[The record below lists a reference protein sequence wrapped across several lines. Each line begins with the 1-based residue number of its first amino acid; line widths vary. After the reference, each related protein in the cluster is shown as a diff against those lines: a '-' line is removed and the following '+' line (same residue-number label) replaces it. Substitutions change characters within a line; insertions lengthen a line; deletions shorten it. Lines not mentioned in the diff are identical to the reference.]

1 MKLSS
6 VDYYLDWPVSIKLKN
21 LREFIITNL
30 EKKGDL
36 IRWSIV
42 DIQDSIDS
50 FGTKKLKNK
59 KNINFFSYNLYFN
72 SNFVF

>member
-21 LREFIITNL
+21 LRKYIISNL

-42 DIQDSIDS
+42 DIQNSIDS
-50 FGTKKLKNK
+50 FGTKKLKIKAVLAN
-59 KNINFFSYNLYFN
+59 
-72 SNFVF
+72 

>member
-21 LREFIITNL
+21 LRKFIIENL

-42 DIQDSIDS
+42 DIQNSIDF
-50 FGTKKLKNK
+50 FGTKKLKIKAVIVN
-59 KNINFFSYNLYFN
+59 
-72 SNFVF
+72 

>member
-6 VDYYLDWPVSIKLKN
+6 VDYYLDWPVSIKSNN
-21 LREFIITNL
+21 LRKYIIANL

-42 DIQDSIDS
+42 DIQNSIDS
-50 FGTKKLKNK
+50 FGTKKLKIKAVIAN
-59 KNINFFSYNLYFN
+59 
-72 SNFVF
+72 

>member
-30 EKKGDL
+30 EKNGDL

-42 DIQDSIDS
+42 DIQNSIDS
-50 FGTKKLKNK
+50 FGTKKLKIKVVLAN
-59 KNINFFSYNLYFN
+59 
-72 SNFVF
+72 

>member
-6 VDYYLDWPVSIKLKN
+6 VDYYLDWPTSIKVKN
-21 LREFIITNL
+21 LREFIIANL

-42 DIQDSIDS
+42 DIQNSIDS
-50 FGTKKLKNK
+50 FGTKKLKIKAVLAN
-59 KNINFFSYNLYFN
+59 
-72 SNFVF
+72 

>member
-21 LREFIITNL
+21 LREFIIVNL

-42 DIQDSIDS
+42 DIQNSIDS
-50 FGTKKLKNK
+50 LGTKKLKIKAVLAN
-59 KNINFFSYNLYFN
+59 
-72 SNFVF
+72 

>member
-42 DIQDSIDS
+42 DIQNSIGS
-50 FGTKKLKNK
+50 FGTKKLKIKAVIAN
-59 KNINFFSYNLYFN
+59 
-72 SNFVF
+72 

>member
-6 VDYYLDWPVSIKLKN
+6 VDYYLDWPVSIKLIN

-30 EKKGDL
+30 EKKGDV

-42 DIQDSIDS
+42 DIQNSVDS
-50 FGTKKLKNK
+50 FGTKKLKIKAVIAN
-59 KNINFFSYNLYFN
+59 
-72 SNFVF
+72 

>member
-21 LREFIITNL
+21 LRKFIIANL
-30 EKKGDL
+30 QKKGDL

-42 DIQDSIDS
+42 DIQNSIDS
-50 FGTKKLKNK
+50 FGTKKLKIKAVLTN
-59 KNINFFSYNLYFN
+59 
-72 SNFVF
+72 

>member
-21 LREFIITNL
+21 LRKFIIANL

-42 DIQDSIDS
+42 DIQNSIDS
-50 FGTKKLKNK
+50 FGTKKLKIKAVLANQK
-59 KNINFFSYNLYFN
+59 I
-72 SNFVF
+72 

>member
-21 LREFIITNL
+21 LREFIIINL

-50 FGTKKLKNK
+50 FGTKKLKIKAVLAN
-59 KNINFFSYNLYFN
+59 
-72 SNFVF
+72 

>member
-21 LREFIITNL
+21 LREFIMASL
-30 EKKGDL
+30 GKKGDL

-42 DIQDSIDS
+42 DIQNSIDS
-50 FGTKKLKNK
+50 FGTKKLKIKAVLAN
-59 KNINFFSYNLYFN
+59 
-72 SNFVF
+72 

>member
-6 VDYYLDWPVSIKLKN
+6 IDFYLDWPVEIKSKN
-21 LREFIITNL
+21 LREFIVANL

-42 DIQDSIDS
+42 DIQNSIDS
-50 FGTKKLKNK
+50 FGTKKLKIKAVIVN
-59 KNINFFSYNLYFN
+59 
-72 SNFVF
+72 

>member
-6 VDYYLDWPVSIKLKN
+6 IDYYLDWPVSIKLKN
-21 LREFIITNL
+21 LRKFIIENF

-42 DIQDSIDS
+42 DIQNSIDS
-50 FGTKKLKNK
+50 FGTKKLKIKAVLAN
-59 KNINFFSYNLYFN
+59 
-72 SNFVF
+72 

>member
-21 LREFIITNL
+21 LRKFIIANL
-30 EKKGDL
+30 EKKGDV

-42 DIQDSIDS
+42 DIQNSIDS
-50 FGTKKLKNK
+50 FGTKKLRIKAVIAN
-59 KNINFFSYNLYFN
+59 
-72 SNFVF
+72 

>member
-6 VDYYLDWPVSIKLKN
+6 IDYYLDWPVSIKLKN
-21 LREFIITNL
+21 LRKFIIANL

-42 DIQDSIDS
+42 DIQNSIDS
-50 FGTKKLKNK
+50 FGTKKLRIKAVLAN
-59 KNINFFSYNLYFN
+59 
-72 SNFVF
+72 

>member
-1 MKLSS
+1 MKLNS
-6 VDYYLDWPVSIKLKN
+6 VDYHLDWPVSIKLKN

-42 DIQDSIDS
+42 DIEDSIDS
-50 FGTKKLKNK
+50 FGTKKLKIK
-59 KNINFFSYNLYFN
+59 A
-72 SNFVF
+72 VFAN

>member
-6 VDYYLDWPVSIKLKN
+6 VDYYLDWPISIKLKK

-30 EKKGDL
+30 EQKGDL

-42 DIQDSIDS
+42 DIQNSTDS
-50 FGTKKLKNK
+50 FGTKKLKIKAVIAN
-59 KNINFFSYNLYFN
+59 
-72 SNFVF
+72 

>member
-6 VDYYLDWPVSIKLKN
+6 VDYNLDWPVSIKLKN

-42 DIQDSIDS
+42 DIQNSIDS
-50 FGTKKLKNK
+50 FGTKKLKIKAVLANQK
-59 KNINFFSYNLYFN
+59 I
-72 SNFVF
+72 

>member
-6 VDYYLDWPVSIKLKN
+6 IEYYLDWPVSLKLKN

-50 FGTKKLKNK
+50 FGTKKLKIKAVIAN
-59 KNINFFSYNLYFN
+59 
-72 SNFVF
+72 

>member
-6 VDYYLDWPVSIKLKN
+6 VDYNLDWPVSIKLKN
-21 LREFIITNL
+21 LREFIIANL

-42 DIQDSIDS
+42 DIQNSIDS
-50 FGTKKLKNK
+50 FGTKNLKLKL
-59 KNINFFSYNLYFN
+59 S
-72 SNFVF
+72 

>member
-21 LREFIITNL
+21 LRGFIIANL

-50 FGTKKLKNK
+50 VGTKKLKIKAVLAN
-59 KNINFFSYNLYFN
+59 
-72 SNFVF
+72 

>member
-6 VDYYLDWPVSIKLKN
+6 VYYYLDWPLSIKLEN
-21 LREFIITNL
+21 LREYIIANL

-42 DIQDSIDS
+42 DIQNSIDS
-50 FGTKKLKNK
+50 FGPKKLRIKAVLVN
-59 KNINFFSYNLYFN
+59 
-72 SNFVF
+72 